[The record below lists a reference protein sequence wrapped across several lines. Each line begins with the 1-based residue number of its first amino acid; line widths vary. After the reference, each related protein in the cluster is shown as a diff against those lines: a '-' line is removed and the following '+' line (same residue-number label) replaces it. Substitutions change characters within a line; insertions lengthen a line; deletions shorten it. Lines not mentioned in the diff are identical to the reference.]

1 MKDLDYPF
9 NSDYIIRKK
18 KSLKKQLLADE
29 NTKYIGK
36 KIAILGGETTE
47 NIKLV
52 LELFL
57 LNYGIRPDFYESE
70 YNRYYEDG
78 MFPNSDL
85 EEFKPD
91 IIYVCTCVR
100 IIIEWP
106 VMTDSKIDVDT
117 KRQALMDKFTGLWDT
132 MAAKYHCPI
141 IQNNFEYPFFR
152 LMGNKDASDYH
163 GRINY
168 VTSLNMAFYV
178 SYLIL
183 IPIIM
188 IVTFILVG
196 NIFDA
201 SLEQEMMEE
210 LSSYRMIYQIVYM
223 FLSGGFIS
231 SFYVFIY
238 IFKKG
243 ILRFQWWFIF
253 WISFAVSI
261 LTIICSILLLCLY
274 GYAFYKGVIKKG
286 KNH

>member
-91 IIYVCTCVR
+91 IIYVCT
-100 IIIEWP
+100 E
-106 VMTDSKIDVDT
+106 
-117 KRQALMDKFTGLWDT
+117 
-132 MAAKYHCPI
+132 KY
-141 IQNNFEYPFFR
+141 Y
-152 LMGNKDASDYH
+152 
-163 GRINY
+163 
-168 VTSLNMAFYV
+168 
-178 SYLIL
+178 
-183 IPIIM
+183 
-188 IVTFILVG
+188 
-196 NIFDA
+196 
-201 SLEQEMMEE
+201 
-210 LSSYRMIYQIVYM
+210 
-223 FLSGGFIS
+223 
-231 SFYVFIY
+231 
-238 IFKKG
+238 
-243 ILRFQWWFIF
+243 
-253 WISFAVSI
+253 
-261 LTIICSILLLCLY
+261 
-274 GYAFYKGVIKKG
+274 
-286 KNH
+286 

>member
-100 IIIEWP
+100 NIIEWP
-106 VMTDSKIDVDT
+106 VMTDSKNDVDT

-168 VTSLNMAFYV
+168 VPV
-178 SYLIL
+178 
-183 IPIIM
+183 
-188 IVTFILVG
+188 
-196 NIFDA
+196 
-201 SLEQEMMEE
+201 
-210 LSSYRMIYQIVYM
+210 
-223 FLSGGFIS
+223 
-231 SFYVFIY
+231 
-238 IFKKG
+238 
-243 ILRFQWWFIF
+243 
-253 WISFAVSI
+253 
-261 LTIICSILLLCLY
+261 
-274 GYAFYKGVIKKG
+274 
-286 KNH
+286 

>member
-100 IIIEWP
+100 NIIE
-106 VMTDSKIDVDT
+106 
-117 KRQALMDKFTGLWDT
+117 
-132 MAAKYHCPI
+132 
-141 IQNNFEYPFFR
+141 
-152 LMGNKDASDYH
+152 
-163 GRINY
+163 
-168 VTSLNMAFYV
+168 
-178 SYLIL
+178 
-183 IPIIM
+183 
-188 IVTFILVG
+188 
-196 NIFDA
+196 
-201 SLEQEMMEE
+201 
-210 LSSYRMIYQIVYM
+210 
-223 FLSGGFIS
+223 
-231 SFYVFIY
+231 
-238 IFKKG
+238 
-243 ILRFQWWFIF
+243 
-253 WISFAVSI
+253 
-261 LTIICSILLLCLY
+261 
-274 GYAFYKGVIKKG
+274 
-286 KNH
+286 

>member
-91 IIYVCTCVR
+91 YLRMYLC
-100 IIIEWP
+100 E
-106 VMTDSKIDVDT
+106 
-117 KRQALMDKFTGLWDT
+117 
-132 MAAKYHCPI
+132 KY
-141 IQNNFEYPFFR
+141 Y
-152 LMGNKDASDYH
+152 
-163 GRINY
+163 
-168 VTSLNMAFYV
+168 
-178 SYLIL
+178 
-183 IPIIM
+183 
-188 IVTFILVG
+188 
-196 NIFDA
+196 
-201 SLEQEMMEE
+201 
-210 LSSYRMIYQIVYM
+210 
-223 FLSGGFIS
+223 
-231 SFYVFIY
+231 
-238 IFKKG
+238 
-243 ILRFQWWFIF
+243 
-253 WISFAVSI
+253 
-261 LTIICSILLLCLY
+261 
-274 GYAFYKGVIKKG
+274 
-286 KNH
+286 